1 MAETVSKL
9 QKHTCPSCG
18 GPLRVNLERQMYECP
33 FCGVTYDYEYFRKDD
48 VLSRAAQC
56 LKRGE
61 WMAATE
67 AYDFLLTKE
76 PHNFEALLGKILAAA
91 HMKKQDDMANLELF
105 RSLNFAKVKKCT
117 DQAVRD
123 ADSAHRKYFEKV
135 QELFGC
141 AKEYDAR
148 NDTIER
154 SNQRRKI
161 ENSKLNAKK
170 EERDMPIGLMI
181 LIAVPLG
188 VFALYFLL
196 AYLIGNSRTEDYAGL
211 YQSIS
216 IQRQGDTDI
225 ALALFVVSFTLLI
238 VVVIYCLIKYLQV
251 KKATKKEV
259 ESIEEEIDSL
269 GGDLKSG
276 IDVSEAMKKR
286 IRELYYEIR
295 KLRIEADK

>member
-18 GPLRVNLERQMYECP
+18 GPLRVNLDGQMYECP

-76 PHNFEALLGKILAAA
+76 PHNSEALLGKILAAA

-123 ADSAHRKYFEKV
+123 ADSAHKKYFEKV
-135 QELFGC
+135 QELFDC

-154 SNQRRKI
+154 SNQRRK
-161 ENSKLNAKK
+161 
-170 EERDMPIGLMI
+170 
-181 LIAVPLG
+181 
-188 VFALYFLL
+188 
-196 AYLIGNSRTEDYAGL
+196 
-211 YQSIS
+211 Q
-216 IQRQGDTDI
+216 
-225 ALALFVVSFTLLI
+225 
-238 VVVIYCLIKYLQV
+238 
-251 KKATKKEV
+251 
-259 ESIEEEIDSL
+259 
-269 GGDLKSG
+269 
-276 IDVSEAMKKR
+276 
-286 IRELYYEIR
+286 
-295 KLRIEADK
+295 

>member
-48 VLSRAAQC
+48 VLLRAAQC

-135 QELFGC
+135 QELFDC

-225 ALALFVVSFTLLI
+225 ALALFVVSLTLLI
-238 VVVIYCLIKYLQV
+238 VVVIYCLIKYLLV